1 MEEIKNYVQNN
12 GKLLEL
18 SGSGGM
24 NEVTWDCSK
33 TSNLFEHE
41 ISSSYYKGPIERVT
55 SDIRVPLYC
64 TVPVGSEGDHKW
76 IGELD
81 GVQTSTSMPVE
92 IKASLFSVESDG
104 TDFELREIK
113 EMDKSVL
120 RVLMYKPGRMPNN
133 QKI

>member
-1 MEEIKNYVQNN
+1 
-12 GKLLEL
+12 
-18 SGSGGM
+18 M
-24 NEVTWDCSK
+24 NKVTWDCSK

-41 ISSSYYKGPIERVT
+41 ISSSYSMSEGPIERVT